1 MQSKI
6 SIVLSALALILAG
19 FAFFKKPEATP
30 LVDTRTGEPAKVA
43 EAMNS
48 DSGPRPVVVAYINA
62 DTINEHYQFIVEKR
76 KQLESKLKTAE
87 ANVRKEYQSR
97 ESEVKRLLQYAERNP
112 NLSQSEQVAIQNDIM
127 RMEQEMATIQE
138 RAMTSI
144 EKERDILDTEL
155 HDKVKKYLEN
165 YSKQRGIDYVF
176 NYQEGL
182 RVILYGTDAY
192 DITAEV
198 LAGLNAEYAQ
208 EKESKK

>member
-19 FAFFKKPEATP
+19 FAFFKKPEAAP

-43 EAMNS
+43 EALNG